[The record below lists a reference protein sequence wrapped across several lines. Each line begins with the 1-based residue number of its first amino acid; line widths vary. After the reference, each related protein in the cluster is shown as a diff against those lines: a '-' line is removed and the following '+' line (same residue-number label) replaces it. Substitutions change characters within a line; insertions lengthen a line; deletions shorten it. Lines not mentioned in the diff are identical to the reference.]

1 MMRIAHVTATF
12 PPYYAGTG
20 MVCYHNALGLVRLG
34 HSVTVFTADGGSWEN
49 YTDPPEIKVCR
60 LPALFRIGNAP
71 FVPGL
76 VRLDDFDIIHL
87 HHPFIFGAEMVW
99 AVSCLRRIPYVFT
112 HHNDLIGDGIRR
124 YLFDVY
130 SAVVIPRIVERA
142 RRLIVVSSD
151 HARSCRLAPLFRRRW
166 ADVMEVP
173 NGVDADRFRPGLDGR
188 PVRRRYGIPD
198 NARVI
203 LFVGALDRAHHFKG
217 AGYLLRVFS
226 RIERRNVLL
235 MLIGDGDLR
244 QPLIA
249 QADNLGVSGRT
260 HFMGAVPNERLP
272 LYYGAA
278 DVVVLPS
285 FPPES
290 FGIVLIEA
298 MACGKPVVAH
308 DIPGVRSVVSDGED
322 GFLACPGDADDLAE
336 KIRTL
341 LDDPS
346 LCREMGRRGRAKVE
360 EKYAWPKII
369 PRLIEVYEEALG

>member
-1 MMRIAHVTATF
+1 MMRIAHITATF

-20 MVCYHNALGLVRLG
+20 MVCYHNALGLARLG
-34 HSVTVFTADGGSWEN
+34 HSVTVFTARRGSLEN
-49 YTDPPEIKVCR
+49 YTDPTEIKVRR
-60 LPALFRIGNAP
+60 LSALFRIGNAP
-71 FVPGL
+71 FMPGL

-99 AVSCLRRIPYVFT
+99 VVSSLRRIPYVFT
-112 HHNDLIGDGIRR
+112 HHNDLIGYGIRR
-124 YLFDVY
+124 YLFDAY
-130 SAVVIPRIVERA
+130 SALMIPRIVERA

-151 HARSCRLAPLFRRRW
+151 YARSCRLAPLFRRRW
-166 ADVMEVP
+166 AEVVEVP
-173 NGVDADRFRPGLDGR
+173 NGVDVERFRPGLDGR
-188 PVRRRYGIPD
+188 PVRRQYGIPD

-217 AGYLLRVFS
+217 VGYLLRVFS
-226 RIERRNVLL
+226 RIEQRDVLL

-244 QPLIA
+244 QLLIA
-249 QADNLGVSGRT
+249 QADDLGVSGRT
-260 HFMGAVPNERLP
+260 LFMGAVPNEQLP

-290 FGIVLIEA
+290 FGITLIEA

-308 DIPGVRSVVSDGED
+308 DIPGVRSVVRDGED
-322 GFLACPGDADDLAE
+322 GLLARPGDADDLAE
-336 KIRTL
+336 KMRIL
-341 LDDPS
+341 LNDPS

-369 PRLIEVYEEALG
+369 PRLIRVYEEALG